1 MLRPFHLY
9 PSGVTIAPVSSGH
22 LQKETLLPRADFAPH
37 ARDSEKWERRLRF
50 GESSRAGTTLLRSAR
65 RLARRPAAAAARV
78 SLSLRACARAL
89 ARVCIHALPLQLRA
103 VLLMLLVMCTMCCM
117 ECSTVCVAAQGAG
130 HGSYASTRCSL
141 SFSRM
146 SHRLPRV
153 LPRVRCAVHTFVAW
167 MSMAS
172 CWLLSLSCAP
182 ASHGSLVWWRSL
194 PRCRLARLAIAPCG
208 HPFLLTSRLSFETF
222 NQVSCFRC
230 LQAYAA
236 THQAGAC
243 ACSAALLLTLLLCS
257 ASCDWMATRSWC
269 T

>member
-1 MLRPFHLY
+1 MGTS
-9 PSGVTIAPVSSGH
+9 PSVRGVLASRHNSAAQRTPPRASPCCCCRACVTIAAC
-22 LQKETLLPRADFAPH
+22 LRAR
-37 ARDSEKWERRLRF
+37 ARACMHPCS
-50 GESSRAGTTLLRSAR
+50 
-65 RLARRPAAAAARV
+65 AAAAARGT
-78 SLSLRACARAL
+78 A
-89 ARVCIHALPLQLRA
+89 HAVGDVHH
-103 VLLMLLVMCTMCCM
+103 VLHGVQHCMCC
-117 ECSTVCVAAQGAG
+117 CAG
-130 HGSYASTRCSL
+130 RWARFVRFYQVFP
-141 SFSRM
+141 FSRM